1 VVVAS
6 TGWTDSAG
14 WTTVSNGQMLVVE
27 RGTLETSIVPVET
40 LEPVQVPS

>member
-1 VVVAS
+1 MVVAS

-27 RGTLETSIVPVET
+27 RGTLATTVVPVDT
-40 LEPVQVPS
+40 LEPAQVGS